1 MFITPL
7 IFDTSWKM
15 ERDSCYLSSLGK
27 ETEMEKAIC
36 WLFSKLAAR
45 SQIQISAF
53 QRHLR
58 KTLDKSLRIF
68 DICLN

>member
-7 IFDTSWKM
+7 IFDTPWKM

-53 QRHLR
+53 
-58 KTLDKSLRIF
+58 
-68 DICLN
+68 